1 MALDDATSKSHE
13 PVIVAVEEVLQ
24 AIRAVQR
31 ALRESEARTE
41 ENLTRLRRA
50 EQLADVVRQAPVSM
64 ARIDINDA
72 IDRLTTARQA
82 SRAACFRQL
91 IEEGMT
97 RKEIASRWGFSQQVV
112 SRIVN
117 HEDPPAATGR

>member
-1 MALDDATSKSHE
+1 MALDDSMRKSHE
-13 PVIVAVEEVLQ
+13 PVIAAVEEVLE

-31 ALRESEARTE
+31 ALRESEERTE
-41 ENLTRLRRA
+41 ENLARLRGA

-64 ARIDINDA
+64 ARIDINQA

-117 HEDPPAATGR
+117 YEDQQAAAGQ

>member
-1 MALDDATSKSHE
+1 MALDDSMRKSHE
-13 PVIVAVEEVLQ
+13 PVIVAVEEVLE

-31 ALRESEARTE
+31 ALRESEKRTE
-41 ENLTRLRRA
+41 ENLARLRATDR
-50 EQLADVVRQAPVSM
+50 LTDVVRQSPVSM
-64 ARIDINDA
+64 ARLDINEA

-91 IEEGMT
+91 IEDGMT
-97 RKEIASRWGFSQQVV
+97 RKEIASKWGFSQQVV

-117 HEDPPAATGR
+117 YQDPSAAAGR